1 MSKKYVQT
9 FEQWIIEAE
18 DKVKMIDDRI
28 QKKAEMDQKYKE
40 EFVNKLNSA
49 KKNSKMSA
57 VFKKRSADS
66 KSELN
71 KEINANKSML
81 AQMRVQVRNAE
92 AKVAAMKQ
100 KMIKDEVKTLD
111 LEKKKAEAKKS
122 AGL

>member
-1 MSKKYVQT
+1 MAKKYIHT
-9 FEQWIIEAE
+9 FEQWLMEAD
-18 DKVKMIDDRI
+18 DKVKLLNDRI
-28 QKKAEMDQKYKE
+28 QKKTEMGQKYKD
-40 EFVNKLNSA
+40 EFVEKMNSA

-81 AQMRVQVRNAE
+81 AQMRVQVRNSE

-100 KMIKDEVKTLD
+100 KMVKDEVKTLD

-122 AGL
+122 AGI